1 MRTINRRKAIKI
13 VSAGVLGTTVIPLIS
28 CSEGIGLFEPSK
40 SSLPQAF
47 QPKFSANTSTI
58 AEAVRLVDDFMRWD
72 MSGGKLSTSGNSNL
86 FTARTDRVRSA
97 WDTINIIKN
106 YEITGSDKQ
115 KHKIII
121 KVNCTY
127 YGQIGG
133 ETFFPDLGERDGRAL
148 KINVELA
155 GSKLL
160 VDDFLSP
167 NASKEAALTHTLEQ
181 ISMISRYSQEYIN
194 KRNRFLADRFHQ
206 RFGYDKNEYNKM
218 FSDQL
223 NDRLKNLEKI
233 VNQLENL

>member
-167 NASKEAALTHTLEQ
+167 NASKEAALAHTLKQ
-181 ISMISRYSQEYIN
+181 ISVINGYSQQYIN
-194 KRNRFLADRFHQ
+194 KRNKFLEDQFKQ
-206 RFGYDKNEYNKM
+206 RYEEAKSEYNTL
-218 FSDQL
+218 FSDQI
-223 NDRLKNLEKI
+223 NDRLKSLEI
-233 VNQLENL
+233 IAGHLSQL